1 MDYLA
6 NHFSNTFW
14 SFGGTSEKNK
24 VIWIALGALF
34 PRACGGDSA
43 VLSREKP
50 SKGFFRTRGIDYVH
64 MLGRA
69 IAFQS
74 DASRSDYSNFR

>member
-50 SKGFFRTRGIDYVH
+50 SKSFFRTRGIDYVH

-74 DASRSDYSNFR
+74 DASRSYYSNFR

>member
-24 VIWIALGALF
+24 VIWIALGSLF
-34 PRACGGDSA
+34 PRTRGGDSA

-50 SKGFFRTRGIDYVH
+50 RKGFFRKGVIDYVH

-74 DASRSDYSNFR
+74 NASRSDYSNFR